1 MDGRTKKQLKGKVTT
16 MNKTD
21 LVKYIADAAEITQVT
36 ANKALNA
43 LLEAVSGT
51 LEKGDNVTLI
61 GFGTFSVAER
71 AAREGRN
78 PQTGKKIQIKARKA
92 VKFTAGKDLK
102 DAVN

>member
-1 MDGRTKKQLKGKVTT
+1 

-21 LVKYIADAAEITQVT
+21 LVKYIADAAEVTQAT
-36 ANKALNA
+36 AGKALNA
-43 LLEAVSGT
+43 ILEAISGT

-102 DAVN
+102 EAVN

>member
-1 MDGRTKKQLKGKVTT
+1 

-21 LVKYIADAAEITQVT
+21 LVKYIADAAEVTQVT
-36 ANKALNA
+36 AGKALNA
-43 LLEAVSGT
+43 FLDAISGT
-51 LEKGDNVTLI
+51 LEKGDNVTLV
-61 GFGTFSVAER
+61 GFGTFSVADR